1 MKERKRR
8 MEMMK
13 MMNREREG
21 NMHVFI
27 KVANIHFNPPG
38 KLAFKSNSFFC
49 NLVQNCN
56 LVRKL
61 IPN

>member
-13 MMNREREG
+13 MMNQEREG

-27 KVANIHFNPPG
+27 KVKNIHFNPAG
-38 KLAFKSNSFFC
+38 KLAFKSNSF
-49 NLVQNCN
+49 LA
-56 LVRKL
+56 
-61 IPN
+61 I

>member
-1 MKERKRR
+1 MKKERNESGDGRR
-8 MEMMK
+8 NEK
-13 MMNREREG
+13 ERNE
-21 NMHVFI
+21 MHVYI
-27 KVANIHFNPPG
+27 KMKNIHFNPPG
-38 KLAFKSNSFFC
+38 KLAFKSNSFSC